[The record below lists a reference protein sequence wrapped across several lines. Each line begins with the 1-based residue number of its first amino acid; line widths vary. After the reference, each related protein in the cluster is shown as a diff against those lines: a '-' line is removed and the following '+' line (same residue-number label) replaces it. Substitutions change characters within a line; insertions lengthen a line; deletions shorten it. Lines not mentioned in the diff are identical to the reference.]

1 MTRYEYSTEV
11 HKGGLIDLTN
21 GVHRSGKAITSAERD
36 LSAEASGRGKVT
48 ITYADGCKYV
58 LECDREE
65 TDEKIKLT
73 NISETWYNGLETI
86 VLTGGT

>member
-1 MTRYEYSTEV
+1 MIRYDYSTSV
-11 HKGGLIDLTN
+11 RKGGLIDLEN
-21 GVHRSGKAITSAERD
+21 GVHRSGKPITSAERD
-36 LSAEASGRGKVT
+36 LSVEESGRGKVT

-73 NISETWYNGLETI
+73 NIQETWYNGVETI

>member
-1 MTRYEYSTEV
+1 MIRYDYSTSV
-11 HKGGLIDLTN
+11 RKGGLIDLEN
-21 GVHRSGKAITSAERD
+21 GVHRSGKPITSAVREITD
-36 LSAEASGRGKVT
+36 GKGKVT

-65 TDEKIKLT
+65 TDEKITLT
-73 NISETWYNGLETI
+73 NIIETWYNGMETI